1 MKVAVTSDW
10 HGYIPPEIPDCD
22 LLLVA
27 GDAGLGEKFSH
38 EPEVLLTDWMKF
50 LTGLKMPVIAVA
62 GNHDFENQVKIMKF
76 LPWQYIEDEM
86 VEIEGLKIWGSPWS
100 NPFGYGW
107 AFNMEEEDQVELFK
121 QIPDDVDIIISH
133 GPPKGLRDTVSYF
146 DGLAWTNKSVGS
158 DALRQRMEQLEDLKL
173 VACGHIHP
181 QYGLQKKWGHT
192 VINGSLCNSGYKPV
206 NKPIVIEL

>member
-1 MKVAVTSDW
+1 MRVAVTSDW

-22 LLLVA
+22 LVLFA
-27 GDAGLGEKFSH
+27 GDMGIGEKFSH
-38 EPEVLLTDWMKF
+38 DPEVLVVDWNNWMVDQ
-50 LTGLKMPVIAVA
+50 PPIVAVA

-76 LPWQYIEDEM
+76 LPWQYLEDEM

-146 DGLAWTNKSVGS
+146 DGLAWVNKGVGS
-158 DALRQRMEQLEDLKL
+158 DALRQRMEQLKNLKL

-192 VINGSLCNSGYKPV
+192 VINGSLCNNKYEPV
-206 NKPIVIEL
+206 NKPIVIDL

>member
-1 MKVAVTSDW
+1 MRVAVTSDW

-22 LLLVA
+22 LVLFA
-27 GDAGLGEKFSH
+27 GDMGIGETFSH
-38 EPEVLLTDWMKF
+38 DPEVLVVDWNNWMVDQPP
-50 LTGLKMPVIAVA
+50 MVAVA

-76 LPWQYIEDEM
+76 LPWQYLEDEM
-86 VEIEGLKIWGSPWS
+86 VEVEGLKIWGSPWS

-146 DGLAWTNKSVGS
+146 DGLAWVNKGVGS
-158 DALRQRMEQLEDLKL
+158 DALRQRMEQLENLKL

-192 VINGSLCNSGYKPV
+192 VINGSLCNNQYKPV

>member
-1 MKVAVTSDW
+1 MRVAVTSDW

-22 LLLVA
+22 LVLFA
-27 GDAGLGEKFSH
+27 GDMGIGETFSH
-38 EPEVLLTDWMKF
+38 DPEVLVVDWNNWMVDQPP
-50 LTGLKMPVIAVA
+50 MVAVA

-76 LPWQYIEDEM
+76 LPWQYLEDEM
-86 VEIEGLKIWGSPWS
+86 VEVEGLKIWGSPWS

-146 DGLAWTNKSVGS
+146 DGLAWVNKGVGS
-158 DALRQRMEQLEDLKL
+158 DALRKRMEQLENLKL

-192 VINGSLCNSGYKPV
+192 VINGSLCNNQYKPV

>member
-1 MKVAVTSDW
+1 MRVAVTSDW

-22 LLLVA
+22 LVLFA
-27 GDAGLGEKFSH
+27 GDMGIGETFSH
-38 EPEVLLTDWMKF
+38 DPEVLVVDWNNWMVDQPP
-50 LTGLKMPVIAVA
+50 MVAVA
-62 GNHDFENQVKIMKF
+62 GNHDFENQVKIMRF
-76 LPWQYIEDEM
+76 LPWQYLEDEM
-86 VEIEGLKIWGSPWS
+86 VEVEGLKIWGSPWS

-146 DGLAWTNKSVGS
+146 DGLAWVNKGVGS
-158 DALRQRMEQLEDLKL
+158 DALRQRMEQLENLKL

-192 VINGSLCNSGYKPV
+192 VINGSLCNNQYKPV